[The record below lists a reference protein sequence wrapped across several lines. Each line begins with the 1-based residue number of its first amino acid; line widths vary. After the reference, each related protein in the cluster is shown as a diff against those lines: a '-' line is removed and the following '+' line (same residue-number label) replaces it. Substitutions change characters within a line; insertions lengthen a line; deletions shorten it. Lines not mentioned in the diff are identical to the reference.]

1 MPSAQTSLLHKP
13 HRYKNTLSKSA
24 RKPQA
29 LLACGVLLIILG
41 LGNLSFAQYKFTQYS
56 HIVSAA
62 KAKLASPLPSG
73 RIPILSHQI
82 GSEKQAE
89 NVQRL
94 LTRLDFYSFIVM
106 GGKVVSI
113 IGVIMV
119 LVYLANASRQKANVL
134 ERCNVL

>member
-1 MPSAQTSLLHKP
+1 MPSAQTALLHKP
-13 HRYKNTLSKSA
+13 LSHKNTLSKSG
-24 RKPQA
+24 RKPRA
-29 LLACGVLLIILG
+29 LLACGTLLIILG
-41 LGNLSFAQYKFTQYS
+41 LGNLGFAQYKFTQYS

-62 KAKLASPLPSG
+62 QAKLASPLPTS
-73 RIPILSHQI
+73 RIPILGHQI

-106 GGKVVSI
+106 GGKVVSLL
-113 IGVIMV
+113 GLVMV
-119 LVYLANASRQKANVL
+119 LVYLANASRQKASAL